1 MSRINETRHVIWNET
16 CKCLC
21 RLSASVFNNRQRLNK
36 DRCRCECKELIDKGI
51 CDKGFI
57 WNPSNYECECDKLCD
72 IGEYLDYKNCKC
84 RNGIAG
90 KLVEECT
97 KIVDVNKIYNEA
109 LNTISSNDS
118 LSDCV
123 SCTSYIALFALLL
136 VTSVLIDSVFI
147 YLHCYLKDSN
157 DQLCLKKDNVRI
169 KFSPRT
175 EKTIYLM
182 QFC

>member
-1 MSRINETRHVIWNET
+1 MNV
-16 CKCLC
+16 
-21 RLSASVFNNRQRLNK
+21 Q
-36 DRCRCECKELIDKGI
+36 
-51 CDKGFI
+51 GFI

-147 YLHCYLKDSN
+147 YFHCYLKDSN